1 MIPKKLFK
9 IGEVMRYSELS
20 RQTIHNYTM
29 LGLITEEERTDSG
42 HRLYD
47 ETVFAQLER
56 IKKLRKSQTLKEIR
70 VILDQERDHE
80 GEKEIA
86 PDVSRGG
93 EHQGPALLQGS
104 CGVAVQCQ
112 KWRGPGVISPGLS
125 WQTRRGY
132 ARLAGEL
139 SMGLPDETVRLLPVD
154 AGVGDGDPVLEYGG
168 VVVQGLVALV

>member
-56 IKKLRKSQTLKEIR
+56 IKKLRKSRTLKEIR
-70 VILDQERDHE
+70 ETLDKERQ
-80 GEKEIA
+80 
-86 PDVSRGG
+86 R
-93 EHQGPALLQGS
+93 
-104 CGVAVQCQ
+104 
-112 KWRGPGVISPGLS
+112 
-125 WQTRRGY
+125 
-132 ARLAGEL
+132 
-139 SMGLPDETVRLLPVD
+139 
-154 AGVGDGDPVLEYGG
+154 
-168 VVVQGLVALV
+168 